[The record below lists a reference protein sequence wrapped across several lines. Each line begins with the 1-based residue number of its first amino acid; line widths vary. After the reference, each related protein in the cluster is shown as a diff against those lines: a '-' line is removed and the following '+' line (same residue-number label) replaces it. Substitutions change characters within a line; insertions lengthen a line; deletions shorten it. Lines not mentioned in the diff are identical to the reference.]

1 MQFQVPQFIDIE
13 DKIFGPLTA
22 KQFFY
27 LAGGGALI
35 FIMYVFLQFWLVI
48 LLGVPVA
55 ALSLSLAFLKING
68 IPFIKVLGSALGF
81 ATTNRLYL
89 WRKAPPRGKTSD
101 VFGDLTSDVKERGG
115 VFPDGAPKLTHSR
128 LQDLAWSLDIQEKIK
143 R

>member
-68 IPFIKVLGSALGF
+68 VDFLQLNEFI
-81 ATTNRLYL
+81 
-89 WRKAPPRGKTSD
+89 
-101 VFGDLTSDVKERGG
+101 VFHI
-115 VFPDGAPKLTHSR
+115 A
-128 LQDLAWSLDIQEKIK
+128 Q
-143 R
+143 